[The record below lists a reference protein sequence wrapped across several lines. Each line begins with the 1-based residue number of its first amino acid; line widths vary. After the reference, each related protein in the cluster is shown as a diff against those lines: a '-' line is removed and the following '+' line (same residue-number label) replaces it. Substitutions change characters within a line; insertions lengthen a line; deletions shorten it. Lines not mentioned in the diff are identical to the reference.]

1 MSILN
6 LNHPKY
12 PKILKEIYNPPKV
25 LYFLGNPDILEGINL
40 AVVGTRKPTTYGRQ
54 TVFEIVS
61 GLVQNGIT
69 IVSGL
74 ALGID
79 ALAHQACLETGG
91 KTIAVLGSGLDMI
104 YPNANYFLA
113 QKILKNNGCIISEYP
128 EGTEP
133 QKYHFPQRNRI
144 ISGLSLGTLI
154 VEAPLDSGALIT
166 GKYALDQNREV
177 FAIPGSIYSEN
188 SAGPNN
194 LIKMGAKAVTEA
206 KDILETL
213 NIQMVENFM
222 ANQKIIAD
230 SREEEIL
237 LKFLS
242 KEPQHIDKII
252 EESKLKPSIVNS
264 TLTLM
269 EMKGKVKNLGGMN
282 YVLGR

>member
-1 MSILN
+1 MDSISIN
-6 LNHPKY
+6 DQKY
-12 PKILKEIYNPPKV
+12 PKILKEIYSPPKV
-25 LYFLGNPDILEGINL
+25 LYFLGNPEILEGINL
-40 AVVGTRKPTTYGRQ
+40 AVVGTRKPTAYGRQ
-54 TVFEIVS
+54 ATFEIVR
-61 GLVQNGIT
+61 GLAQNGLT

-79 ALAHQACLETGG
+79 ALAHQACLEAGG
-91 KTIAVLGSGLDMI
+91 KTIAVLGSGLDVI
-104 YPNANYFLA
+104 YPRANYFLS

-128 EGTEP
+128 AGTEP

-177 FAIPGSIYSEN
+177 FAVPGSIYSEN

-194 LIKMGAKAVTEA
+194 LIKMGAKTVTEA

-213 NIQMVENFM
+213 NIQMAENFM

-230 SREEEIL
+230 SREEEVL

-252 EESKLKPSIVNS
+252 EESKLESSIVNS